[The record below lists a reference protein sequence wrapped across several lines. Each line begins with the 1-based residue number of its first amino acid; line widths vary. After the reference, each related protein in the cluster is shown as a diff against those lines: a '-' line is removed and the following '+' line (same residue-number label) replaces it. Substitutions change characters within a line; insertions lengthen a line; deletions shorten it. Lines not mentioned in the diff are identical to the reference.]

1 LISSYEATCPSVGV
15 HWSSEAIVDCVSI
28 LLKDVRHA
36 FRVLTAAPAFTL
48 AAVLSLAIGIG
59 ANTAI
64 FSIVD
69 GLLLHPFPY
78 ADAGRLVILWNR
90 SPGLN
95 ITEDWFSTAQYFDI
109 KNGHSGF
116 EQVAIAIGGNY
127 NLTGSGEPERVGT
140 IRVSSSLLSLLGQR
154 AALGRLFIPDE
165 DLPRRTATAVLSY
178 GTWARRFGSDP
189 GILGKKIILN
199 GVSHEVVGVMP
210 RSFSLP
216 REVMPTLDGA
226 EQAEILLPLPL
237 PANAAQNRDHEDYN
251 ILGKLK
257 PGVSV
262 EQAQAEMDTIT
273 ARLRHEFPEV
283 YPPNGGLTFG
293 IVPLLEQVVGNV
305 RRTLYLLLG
314 AVGFVLLIAC
324 VNLANLQLSRAIA
337 RQKEIAVRTALGA
350 TRVRIVRQL
359 LTESALLAF
368 AGGALGI
375 ALAFL
380 ALRWVRLLGP
390 QSVPR
395 VNDIGI
401 GLAALAFTFMVCVL
415 SAILFGLAPALRVSR
430 LDVQTALRDTSRT
443 SAGIGAIW
451 GRGNH
456 PGRWLV
462 IAEIALCVMLL
473 IGAGLLIRS
482 FARVRDVNPGFDPHN
497 VLTLELTM
505 TGERYK
511 DKEAVLAAYRELWQ
525 RLESLPGVSSAGAVT
540 SLPLS
545 QMFAWGPI
553 TVEGRVSP
561 PGEKFINADTRMVSG
576 HYFQAMEIPLREG
589 RLFNDDDVANKPR
602 VAIVD
607 DYMAQQLWPNQDPIG
622 KRLHIG
628 GISETNS
635 PWITVVGVVGRVKQY
650 TLDSDSRIAYYL
662 PQTQYVT
669 RAMNVVMRGSND
681 PVALAGAVKQQI
693 HELNPDLPL
702 YNVSTMQERF
712 DNSLA
717 HRRFT
722 MLVLGAFAAISLVLA
737 VIGIYGLIAYLV
749 GQGSREVGIR
759 LALGATR
766 TNIMTLIVR
775 GGMTL
780 AFWGVGIGIGGALVV
795 SRLMRSLLFGV
806 EVTDAVTF
814 VAVPALLACIAF
826 FASYIPARRA
836 SRIDPSISL
845 RCE

>member
-1 LISSYEATCPSVGV
+1 MSV
-15 HWSSEAIVDCVSI
+15 

-36 FRVLTAAPAFTL
+36 LRALAAAPAFTL
-48 AAVLSLAIGIG
+48 AALLSLAIGIG

-69 GLLLHPFPY
+69 GLLLRPLPY
-78 ADAGRLVILWNR
+78 ADAERLVILWNR

-109 KNGHSGF
+109 KNGNHGF
-116 EQVAIAIGGNY
+116 EQIAIAIGGNY
-127 NLTGSGEPERVGT
+127 NLTGSRDPERVGT
-140 IRVSSSLLSLLGQR
+140 VRVSSSLLSMLGQR
-154 AALGRLFIPDE
+154 ATLGRLFVPDE
-165 DLPRRTATAVLSY
+165 DQPGRTATAVLSY

-189 GILGKKIILN
+189 GVLGKKIILN
-199 GVSHEVVGVMP
+199 GVPYEIVGVMP

-237 PANAAQNRDHEDYN
+237 PANAAHNRDHEDYN
-251 ILGKLK
+251 IMGKLK

-262 EQAQAEMDTIT
+262 QQAQAEMDTIT
-273 ARLRHEFPEV
+273 ARLRQEFPEA

-324 VNLANLQLSRAIA
+324 LNLANLQLSRAIA

-350 TRVRIVRQL
+350 SRVQIVRKL
-359 LTESALLAF
+359 LTESVLLAF
-368 AGGALGI
+368 TGGALGI
-375 ALAFL
+375 GLAFL
-380 ALRWVRLLGP
+380 ALRGVRLLGP

-395 VNDIGI
+395 MNDVGI
-401 GLAALAFTFMVCVL
+401 GVAALAFTFMVCVL
-415 SAILFGLAPALRVSR
+415 SSILFGLAPALWASRV
-430 LDVQTALRDTSRT
+430 DVQTALQDNSRT
-443 SAGIGAIW
+443 SSGVSAIW
-451 GRGNH
+451 GRGNNFRH
-456 PGRWLV
+456 SLV
-462 IAEIALCVMLL
+462 ITEIALCAMLL

-482 FARVRDVNPGFDPHN
+482 FVRVREVNPGFDPHN

-511 DKEAVLAAYRELWQ
+511 DKEAVLSAYRELWQ
-525 RLESLPGVSSAGAVT
+525 RLEKLPGVTSAGAVT

-553 TVEGRVSP
+553 TVEGRVP
-561 PGEKFINADTRMVSG
+561 LPGEKFINADTRMISG
-576 HYFQAMEIPLREG
+576 HYFQAMKIPLRAG
-589 RLFNDDDVANKPR
+589 RFFNDEDVANKLR

-607 DYMAQQLWPNQDPIG
+607 DNMAQELWPDEDPVG
-622 KRLHIG
+622 KRFHIG
-628 GISETNS
+628 SINETSS
-635 PWITVVGVVGRVKQY
+635 PWITVVGVVGRVNQY
-650 TLDSDSRIAYYL
+650 TLDSDSRIAFYL

-669 RAMNVVMRGSND
+669 RAMNIVMRGDSD
-681 PVALAGAVKQQI
+681 PVALAPAVKQQI

-717 HRRFT
+717 RRRFT
-722 MLVLGAFAAISLVLA
+722 MLVLGAFAAISLGLA
-737 VIGIYGLIAYLV
+737 VVGIYGLIAYMV

-759 LALGATR
+759 LALGASR
-766 TNIMTLIVR
+766 ANIMTLIVR

-780 AFWGVGIGIGGALVV
+780 AFWGVGIGVGGALVV

-806 EVTDAVTF
+806 GATDAATF
-814 VAVPALLACIAF
+814 VAVPALLAFIAF

-836 SRIDPSISL
+836 SRIDPAISL

>member
-1 LISSYEATCPSVGV
+1 M
-15 HWSSEAIVDCVSI
+15 SI
-28 LLKDVRHA
+28 LLQDVRYA
-36 FRVLTAAPAFTL
+36 LRALAAAPAFTV

-69 GLLLHPFPY
+69 GLLLRALPY
-78 ADAGRLVILWNR
+78 QDAERLVILWNR

-109 KNGHSGF
+109 RNGHHGF
-116 EQVAIAIGGNY
+116 EQVAIAIGDND
-127 NLTGSGEPERVGT
+127 NLTGRGEPERVGT
-140 IRVSSSLLSLLGQR
+140 IRVSSSLLPMLGQH
-154 AALGRLFIPDE
+154 ATLGRLFVPDE
-165 DLPRRTATAVLSY
+165 DLPGRTGTAVLSY
-178 GTWARRFGSDP
+178 GTWTRRFGSDP
-189 GILGKKIILN
+189 GILGRKIVLN
-199 GVSHEVVGVMP
+199 GVPYEIVGVMP

-237 PANAAQNRDHEDYN
+237 PAAAAQNRDHEDYN

-262 EQAQAEMDTIT
+262 QQAQAEMDTIT

-293 IVPLLEQVVGNV
+293 IVPLLDQVVGNV

-324 VNLANLQLSRAIA
+324 VNLANLQLSRAVA
-337 RQKEIAVRTALGA
+337 RQKEMAVRAALGA
-350 TRVRIVRQL
+350 TRMRIVRQL
-359 LTESALLAF
+359 STESVLLAF
-368 AGGALGI
+368 AGGASGI

-380 ALRWVRLLGP
+380 ALHWVRLLGP
-390 QSVPR
+390 QTVPR
-395 VNDIGI
+395 VNDVGI
-401 GLAALAFTFMVCVL
+401 GLAPLAFTFMVCIF
-415 SAILFGLAPALRVSR
+415 SAILFGLAPALRASR
-430 LDVQTALRDTSRT
+430 LDVQTTLRDTSRT
-443 SAGIGAIW
+443 SAGVSAIW
-451 GRGNH
+451 GRGNNL
-456 PGRWLV
+456 RRSLV
-462 IAEIALCVMLL
+462 IAEIALCAMLL

-482 FARVRDVNPGFDPHN
+482 FVRVRDVNPGFN
-497 VLTLELTM
+497 RRNILTLELTM
-505 TGERYK
+505 ASERYK
-511 DKEAVLAAYRELWQ
+511 DKEAVLADYRELWQ
-525 RLESLPGVSSAGAVT
+525 RLENLPGLTSAGAVT

-553 TVEGRVSP
+553 TVEGRVPP
-561 PGEKFINADTRMVSG
+561 PGEKFINADVRMVSG
-576 HYFQAMEIPLREG
+576 HYFQTMQIPMHEG
-589 RLFNDDDVANKPR
+589 RLFNDHDVANQPR

-607 DYMAQQLWPNQDPIG
+607 DYMAQQLWPSQDPIG

-628 GISETNS
+628 GISETSS

-650 TLDSDSRIAYYL
+650 TLDSDSRIAFYL

-669 RAMNVVMRGSND
+669 RAMNVVMRSSND
-681 PVALAGAVKQQI
+681 PATLTGAVKQQI

-702 YNVSTMQERF
+702 YNVSTMQQRF
-712 DNSLA
+712 DSSLA
-717 HRRFT
+717 RRRFT
-722 MLVLGAFAAISLVLA
+722 MLVLGIFAAISLGLA
-737 VIGIYGLIAYLV
+737 LIGIYGLIAYLV
-749 GQGSREVGIR
+749 GQGNREVGIR
-759 LALGATR
+759 LALGATPR
-766 TNIMTLIVR
+766 NIVSLIVR
-775 GGMTL
+775 GGMFL
-780 AFWGVGIGIGGALVV
+780 AFCGVGIGICGALVV

-806 EVTDAVTF
+806 GVTDTVTF
-814 VAVPALLACIAF
+814 VAVPALLVCIGF

-836 SRIDPSISL
+836 SRIDPSTSL

>member
-1 LISSYEATCPSVGV
+1 MNT
-15 HWSSEAIVDCVSI
+15 
-28 LLKDVRHA
+28 LLKDLRYA
-36 FRVLTAAPAFTL
+36 FRVLTAAPAFTM
-48 AAVLSLAIGIG
+48 AALLSLAIGIG

-69 GLLLHPFPY
+69 GLLLRPLPY
-78 ADAGRLVILWNR
+78 ADEERLVILWNS

-109 KNGHSGF
+109 RNGHHGF
-116 EQVAIAIGGNY
+116 EEVAIAIGDNY
-127 NLTGSGEPERVGT
+127 NLTGSGEPERIGT
-140 IRVSSSLLSLLGQR
+140 IRVSSSLLPLLGQR
-154 AALGRLFIPDE
+154 AALGRVFLPEE
-165 DLPRRTATAVLSY
+165 DTPGRTPTAILSY

-189 GILGKKIILN
+189 RVLGRKIILN
-199 GVSHEVVGVMP
+199 GLSYEIVGVMP

-226 EQAEILLPLPL
+226 DQAEILLPLPL

-251 ILGKLK
+251 IIGKLK

-262 EQAQAEMDTIT
+262 RQAQAEMDTIT
-273 ARLRHEFPEV
+273 ARLRHEYPEV
-283 YPPNGGLTFG
+283 YPSNGGLAFR

-305 RRTLYLLLG
+305 RHTLYILLG

-324 VNLANLQLSRAIA
+324 VNLANLQLSRAVA
-337 RQKEIAVRTALGA
+337 RQKEMAVRSALGA
-350 TRVRIVRQL
+350 SRLRIVRQL
-359 LTESALLAF
+359 LTESMLLAF
-368 AGGALGI
+368 VGGALGI
-375 ALAFL
+375 AFAFL
-380 ALRWVRLLGP
+380 ALRCVRLLGP

-395 VNDIGI
+395 LSNISIGI
-401 GLAALAFTFMVCVL
+401 TALAFTFLICVL

-430 LDVQTALRDTSRT
+430 IDVQTVLQSTSRNSSGVST
-443 SAGIGAIW
+443 IW

-456 PGRWLV
+456 LRRSLV
-462 IAEIALCVMLL
+462 IGEIALCVMLL

-482 FARVRDVNPGFDPHN
+482 FIRVRDVNPGFNPHN
-497 VLTLELTM
+497 VLTLELTL

-511 DKEAVLAAYRELWQ
+511 DKTAVLAAYRELWK
-525 RLESLPGVSSAGAVT
+525 RMESLPSVTCAGAVT

-553 TVEGRVSP
+553 TVEGRVLS
-561 PGEKFINADTRMVSG
+561 PGEKFINADVRMISG

-589 RLFNDDDVANKPR
+589 RFFNDNDTADKPR
-602 VAIVD
+602 VAIID
-607 DYMAQQLWPNQDPIG
+607 DYMAQQLWANQDPIG

-628 GISETNS
+628 GINETDS
-635 PWITVVGVVGRVKQY
+635 PWITVVGIVGRVKQY

-669 RAMNVVMRGSND
+669 RAMNVVMRAERD
-681 PVALAGAVKQQI
+681 PAALTGAVKQQI
-693 HELNPDLPL
+693 REINPDLPL
-702 YNVSTMQERF
+702 YNVSTMQQRF
-712 DNSLA
+712 DNSIA
-717 HRRFT
+717 RRRFT
-722 MLVLGAFAAISLVLA
+722 MLVLGTFAAISLGLA

-759 LALGATR
+759 LALGATPA
-766 TNIMTLIVR
+766 NIKTLIVR

-780 AFWGVGIGIGGALVV
+780 ALWGVGIGIMGALAAG
-795 SRLMRSLLFGV
+795 RLMRSLLFGV
-806 EVTDAVTF
+806 GANDLVTF
-814 VAVPALLACIAF
+814 VAVPSLLVLIAF
-826 FASYIPARRA
+826 VASYIPARRA

>member
-1 LISSYEATCPSVGV
+1 MNT
-15 HWSSEAIVDCVSI
+15 
-28 LLKDVRHA
+28 LLKDLRHA
-36 FRVLTAAPAFTL
+36 FRVLIAARAFTI
-48 AAVLSLAIGIG
+48 AALLSLAIGIG

-69 GLLLHPFPY
+69 GLLLHPLPY
-78 ADAGRLVILWNR
+78 ADAERLVILWNR

-109 KNGHSGF
+109 KNGHHGF

-127 NLTGSGEPERVGT
+127 NLTGSGEPERIGT

-154 AALGRLFIPDE
+154 TVLGRVFLPDE
-165 DLPRRTATAVLSY
+165 DTSGRTPTAILSY

-189 GILGKKIILN
+189 RVLGRKIFLN
-199 GVSHEVVGVMP
+199 GLPYEVVGIMP

-226 EQAEILLPLPL
+226 EQAEILLPLPM
-237 PANAAQNRDHEDYN
+237 PADAAQNRDHEDYN
-251 ILGKLK
+251 IIGKLK
-257 PGVSV
+257 SGVSV
-262 EQAQAEMDTIT
+262 QQAQAEMDTIT
-273 ARLRHEFPEV
+273 ARLRHEYPEV
-283 YPPNGGLTFG
+283 YPPNGGLTFS

-305 RRTLYLLLG
+305 RHTLYLLLG

-324 VNLANLQLSRAIA
+324 VNLANLQLSQAVA
-337 RQKEIAVRTALGA
+337 RQKEMAVRSALGA
-350 TRVRIVRQL
+350 SRLRIVRQL
-359 LTESALLAF
+359 LTESMLLAL

-375 ALAFL
+375 AFAFL
-380 ALRWVRLLGP
+380 ALRCVRLLGP

-395 VNDIGI
+395 LSNVGI
-401 GLAALAFTFMVCVL
+401 GLTALAFTLLICVL
-415 SAILFGLAPALRVSR
+415 SVILSGLAPAMRVSR
-430 LDVQTALRDTSRT
+430 IDVQTVLQSTIRT
-443 SAGIGAIW
+443 SSGVSAIW
-451 GRGNH
+451 GRGNNL
-456 PGRWLV
+456 RRSLV

-482 FARVRDVNPGFDPHN
+482 FVRVRDVNPGFNPHN

-511 DKEAVLAAYRELWQ
+511 DKTAVLDAYRELWM
-525 RLESLPGVSSAGAVT
+525 RLERLPGVTAAGAVT

-553 TVEGRVSP
+553 TVEGRVPP
-561 PGEKFINADTRMVSG
+561 PGEKFINADVRIVSG
-576 HYFQAMEIPLREG
+576 HYLQAMEIPLRKG
-589 RLFNDDDVANKPR
+589 RLFNDDDTLSKPL
-602 VAIVD
+602 VAIID

-628 GISETNS
+628 GINETGS
-635 PWITVVGVVGRVKQY
+635 PWITVVGVVGRIKQY

-669 RAMNVVMRGSND
+669 RAMNVVMRVGND
-681 PVALAGAVKQQI
+681 PVALTGAVKQQI
-693 HELNPDLPL
+693 REINPDLPL

-717 HRRFT
+717 RRRFT
-722 MLVLGAFAAISLVLA
+722 MLVLGTFAAISLGLA
-737 VIGIYGLIAYLV
+737 VIGTYGLIAYLV
-749 GQGSREVGIR
+749 SQGSREVGIR
-759 LALGATR
+759 LALGATPA
-766 TNIMTLIVR
+766 NIKTLIVR

-780 AFWGVGIGIGGALVV
+780 AFWGVGIGIAGALTV
-795 SRLMRSLLFGV
+795 SRLMRSLLFGIGAN
-806 EVTDAVTF
+806 DLVTF
-814 VAVPALLACIAF
+814 VAVPSLLASIAF
-826 FASYIPARRA
+826 VASYIPARRA

>member
-1 LISSYEATCPSVGV
+1 
-15 HWSSEAIVDCVSI
+15 VSI

-36 FRVLTAAPAFTL
+36 LRALAAAPAFTVTAL
-48 AAVLSLAIGIG
+48 LSLAIGIG

-69 GLLLHPFPY
+69 GLLLRPLPY
-78 ADAGRLVILWNR
+78 ADAQRLVILWNR

-109 KNGHSGF
+109 KNGHHGF

-140 IRVSSSLLSLLGQR
+140 IRVSSSLLPLLGEKP
-154 AALGRLFIPDE
+154 ALGRLFVPDE
-165 DLPRRTATAVLSY
+165 DQPGRTATAVLSY

-189 GILGKKIILN
+189 AVLGTKIILN
-199 GVSHEVVGVMP
+199 GVPYEIVGVLP

-251 ILGKLK
+251 ILAKLK

-262 EQAQAEMDTIT
+262 EQAQAEMNTIT
-273 ARLRHEFPEV
+273 ARLREQFPEV

-314 AVGFVLLIAC
+314 AVGFVLLNAC

-337 RQKEIAVRTALGA
+337 RQKEFAVRSALGA
-350 TRVRIVRQL
+350 PRMRIVRQL
-359 LTESALLAF
+359 LTESLLLAF
-368 AGGALGI
+368 IGGALGI
-375 ALAFL
+375 AVAFL
-380 ALRWVRLLGP
+380 ALRCVELLGP

-395 VNDIGI
+395 VNDVGI
-401 GLAALAFTFMVCVL
+401 GFAALAFTFLICIL
-415 SAILFGLAPALRVSR
+415 SSILFGLAPALRVSR
-430 LDVQTALRDTSRT
+430 PDLQIALQDTSRT
-443 SAGIGAIW
+443 SSGVNAIW
-451 GRGNH
+451 GRGNNL
-456 PGRWLV
+456 RRSLV
-462 IAEIALCVMLL
+462 IAEIALCAMVL
-473 IGAGLLIRS
+473 IAAGLLIRS
-482 FARVRDVNPGFDPHN
+482 FVRVRDVNPGFNPRN

-511 DKEAVLAAYRELWQ
+511 DKAAVLAAYHELWQ
-525 RLESLPGVSSAGAVT
+525 RLESLPGVTSAGAVT

-545 QMFAWGPI
+545 QMFAWGPV
-553 TVEGRVSP
+553 TVEGRVP
-561 PGEKFINADTRMVSG
+561 LPGEKFINADVRMVSG
-576 HYFQAMEIPLREG
+576 HYFQAMEIPIREG
-589 RLFNDDDVANKPR
+589 RQFNDDDVASKPR

-607 DYMAQQLWPNQDPIG
+607 DNMAQQLWPNQSPVG
-622 KRLHIG
+622 KRFHIG
-628 GISETNS
+628 SISETTS
-635 PWITVVGVVGRVKQY
+635 PWITVVGVAGRINQY
-650 TLDSDSRIAYYL
+650 TLDSDSRMAYYL

-669 RAMNVVMRGSND
+669 RAMNVVMRANSD
-681 PVALAGAVKQQI
+681 PVALAPAVKQQL

-702 YNVSTMQERF
+702 YNVSTMQQRF

-717 HRRFT
+717 RRRFT
-722 MLVLGAFAAISLVLA
+722 MLVLGIFAMISLGLA
-737 VIGIYGLIAYLV
+737 SIGIYGLIAYLV
-749 GQGSREVGIR
+749 GQGNREVGIR
-759 LALGATR
+759 LALGASPA
-766 TNIMTLIVR
+766 NIRALIVR

-780 AFWGVGIGIGGALVV
+780 AFWGIAIGIGGAFVV

-806 EVTDAVTF
+806 GATDVVTF
-814 VAVPALLACIAF
+814 IAVPTVLASIAF
-826 FASYIPARRA
+826 LASYIPALRA

>member
-1 LISSYEATCPSVGV
+1 LPEVLLSGMNT
-15 HWSSEAIVDCVSI
+15 
-28 LLKDVRHA
+28 LLKDLRHA
-36 FRVLTAAPAFTL
+36 FRVLIAARAFTI
-48 AAVLSLAIGIG
+48 AALLSLAIGIG

-69 GLLLHPFPY
+69 GLLLHPLPY
-78 ADAGRLVILWNR
+78 PDAKRLVILWNT

-95 ITEDWFSTAQYFDI
+95 ITQDWFSTAQYFDI
-109 KNGHSGF
+109 KNGHHGF
-116 EQVAIAIGGNY
+116 EQIAIAIGGNY
-127 NLTGSGEPERVGT
+127 NLTGSGEPERIGT

-154 AALGRLFIPDE
+154 PALGRTFVPDE
-165 DLPRRTATAVLSY
+165 DRPGRKATAILSY

-189 GILGKKIILN
+189 RLLGRKIVLN
-199 GVSHEVVGVMP
+199 GLPYEVVGIMP

-226 EQAEILLPLPL
+226 EQAEILLPLPM
-237 PANAAQNRDHEDYN
+237 PADAAQNRDHEDYN
-251 ILGKLK
+251 IIGKLK
-257 PGVSV
+257 PGVSIQ
-262 EQAQAEMDTIT
+262 QAQAEMDTIT
-273 ARLRHEFPEV
+273 AHLRHEYPEV
-283 YPPNGGLTFG
+283 YPPNGDLTFS

-305 RRTLYLLLG
+305 RHTLYLLLG

-324 VNLANLQLSRAIA
+324 ANLANLQLSRAVA
-337 RQKEIAVRTALGA
+337 RQKEMAVRSALGA
-350 TRVRIVRQL
+350 SRLRIVCQL
-359 LTESALLAF
+359 LTESMLLAF

-375 ALAFL
+375 AFAFL
-380 ALRWVRLLGP
+380 ALRCVQLLGP

-395 VNDIGI
+395 LSDVGI
-401 GLAALAFTFMVCVL
+401 GLIALAFTFLICVL

-430 LDVQTALRDTSRT
+430 IDVQMVLQNTSRT
-443 SAGIGAIW
+443 SSGVSAIW
-451 GRGNH
+451 GRGNNL
-456 PGRWLV
+456 RRSLV
-462 IAEIALCVMLL
+462 IAEIALCVVLL

-482 FARVRDVNPGFDPHN
+482 FVRVRDVNPGFNPHH

-511 DKEAVLAAYRELWQ
+511 DKTAVIAACHELWM
-525 RLESLPGVSSAGAVT
+525 RLENLPGVTYAGAVT

-553 TVEGRVSP
+553 TVEGRVP
-561 PGEKFINADTRMVSG
+561 PLGEKFINADVRMISG

-589 RLFNDDDVANKPR
+589 RFFNDNDTADKPR

-607 DYMAQQLWPNQDPIG
+607 DYMAQQLWPDHDPIG

-628 GISETNS
+628 GINETDS
-635 PWITVVGVVGRVKQY
+635 PWITVVGVVGRIKQY

-669 RAMNVVMRGSND
+669 RAMNVVMRAGRD
-681 PVALAGAVKQQI
+681 PIALTAAVKQQI
-693 HELNPDLPL
+693 REINPDLPL
-702 YNVSTMQERF
+702 YNVSTMQQRF

-717 HRRFT
+717 RRRFS
-722 MLVLGAFAAISLVLA
+722 MLVLGTFAAISLGLA

-759 LALGATR
+759 LALGATPA
-766 TNIMTLIVR
+766 NIKTLIVR
-775 GGMTL
+775 GAMTL
-780 AFWGVGIGIGGALVV
+780 AFWGVGIGIMGALAA
-795 SRLMRSLLFGV
+795 SRLMHSLLFGV
-806 EVTDAVTF
+806 GANDLLTF
-814 VAVPALLACIAF
+814 VAVPTLLASITF
-826 FASYIPARRA
+826 VASYIPARRA
-836 SRIDPSISL
+836 ARIDPSISL